1 MVKPLTVYKA
11 SAGSGKTFTLAVE
24 YIKLLVQNPTS
35 YRNILAVT
43 FTNKATEEMKMRI
56 LSQLYGISQGLDDS
70 KSYTDRI
77 LALTGLP
84 INTIKERAG
93 IALRLLLHNY
103 NYFRVETIDS
113 FFQSVLRNLAREL
126 DLTANLRISLNDTQV
141 EEQAVDQL
149 IDSLTHT
156 DRMLQ
161 WLLSYI
167 MEKIND
173 DHSWNIIGQVKQF
186 GKTIFRDYY
195 KANRKELGN
204 VISQKGF
211 MEEYTKQLKELRST
225 ALEHMKAMGNEFFDI
240 LESEGL
246 SIDDLSNKKSGV
258 AGFFIK
264 LQNGVF
270 DESIEG
276 KRVCDCREDPE
287 KWYSKKSEQAAHI
300 YAVAE
305 SSLRPLLIR
314 AMDERPRQYKIY
326 QSADL
331 TLRHLSQLRLLGS
344 IEQKVR
350 NLNEEANRFLLSDT
364 QQLLHDLI
372 SDSDSPFIFEKI
384 GTQLEHVMIDEF
396 QDTSTVQ
403 WQNFKVLLQ
412 ECMSHQDS
420 QNLIVGDVKQSIYR
434 WRSGDWRLLNAIDQQ
449 FPYAQESVEIQPLKV
464 NWRSARNIIEF
475 NNAFFQ
481 TAAKQEYEAQR
492 EEYPAG
498 AEQLRHAYD
507 DVAQEIPEG
516 RDRSGYVNIR
526 LLPADDYQEQTM
538 TAIADTI
545 RALQQQGVALH
556 DIAIL
561 VRTNKHIPLIA
572 AYFDEH
578 LPDVRIIS
586 DEAFRLDASVSI
598 CLLIQALHLLTHP
611 DDLLAK
617 ATIVKLYQREV
628 LQDKVDD
635 DLFLLHKEAFDSLL
649 PEAYIQHLEELRT
662 MPLYELTEH
671 LFAIFGLERLEGQS
685 AYICAFFDQLT
696 AFLQESLDYP
706 NLPPGIASDSPEH
719 PIPVSNPP
727 VSLIRFLRE
736 WDESLCTKTIQSDE
750 ITGIR
755 LISIHK
761 SKGLEFDH
769 VFIPFC
775 DWQLENQDNILW
787 CQPDEKPFNALPLAP
802 VDYSSKQLLGTIYED
817 DYRHEH
823 LQTVVDNLNLL
834 YVAFTRASKSL
845 HVIGRRNAK
854 NSRSSLIE
862 QVLPFVAESLSDTAL
877 EGLDNDTTSIEFTLA
892 RNRTFLS
899 ENILASLRW
908 QASKDRA
915 LQEDEIR
922 ARTFQKERPGS
933 CLNPFTVT
941 PCPLKIAITSYA
953 PRMEFR
959 QSNRSRAFMEGEDES
974 QANDYIR
981 LGNIL
986 HEVFSAIRT
995 TADIDAILKR
1005 LELEGVLYDNENT
1018 SEKIIAMLRKRLEHP
1033 KVAEWFSD
1041 KWTLFNECTILSR
1054 ENGILKERRP
1064 DRVMTDGTNWVVV
1077 DFKFATPKPEHELQ
1091 VRHYMS
1097 LIRQMHPDQTVT
1109 GFLWYI
1115 YPNRIVELPPIKS

>member
-11 SAGSGKTFTLAVE
+11 SAGSGKTFTLTVE
-24 YIKLLVQNPTS
+24 YIRLVVENPS
-35 YRNILAVT
+35 CFRNILAVT
-43 FTNKATEEMKMRI
+43 FTNKATEEMKTRI
-56 LSQLYGISQGLDDS
+56 LSQLYGIH
-70 KSYTDRI
+70 KSLPESERYLEKVRER
-77 LALTGLP
+77 TGLNDEV
-84 INTIKERAG
+84 IRERAG
-93 IALRLLLHNY
+93 MALHHLIHHY
-103 NYFRVETIDS
+103 HEFRVMTIDT

-126 DLTANLRISLNDTQV
+126 DLSPTLHIGLNDYQV
-141 EEQAVDQL
+141 EELAVDEL
-149 IDSLTHT
+149 IKGLSTT
-156 DRMLQ
+156 DVILQ
-161 WLLSYI
+161 WIMHYI
-167 MEKIND
+167 IENISD
-173 DHSWNIIGQVKQF
+173 DRSWNVIGKIKQF
-186 GKTIFRDYY
+186 GRTIFKDEY
-195 KANRKELGN
+195 KAVGSELQQ
-204 VISQKGF
+204 IMAQPGF
-211 MEEYTKQLKELRST
+211 FEQYTTQLKEIRQL
-225 ALEHMKAMGNEFFDI
+225 ALKRMKGIAETFFDAI
-240 LESEGL
+240 EGEHL
-246 SIDDLSNKKSGV
+246 SVEDFAYGRTGICS
-258 AGFFIK
+258 FFLK
-264 LQNGVF
+264 LREGVF
-270 DESIEG
+270 DESIVG
-276 KRVCDCREDPE
+276 KRVTDALGDAS
-287 KWYSKKSEQAAHI
+287 KWYKKTHPQRETIHTL
-300 YAVAE
+300 VE
-305 SSLRPLLIR
+305 SSLNDILRS
-314 AMDERPRQYKIY
+314 AVEERPRQWQLYK
-326 QSADL
+326 SADL
-331 TLRHLSQLRLLGS
+331 TLRHLHQLRLLGS
-344 IEQKVR
+344 IERKVR
-350 NLNEEANRFLLSDT
+350 QLNEENNRFLLSDT
-364 QQLLHDLI
+364 QQLLHTLI
-372 SDSDSPFIFEKI
+372 DGSDSPFIFEKI
-384 GTQLEHVMIDEF
+384 GAQLQHVMIDEF

-403 WQNFKVLLQ
+403 WQNFRILLD
-412 ECMSHQDS
+412 EAMSHQQS
-420 QNLIVGDVKQSIYR
+420 GNLIVGDVKQSIYR
-434 WRSGDWRLLNAIDQQ
+434 WRSGDWRLLNDIEKQFPHPDQQ
-449 FPYAQESVEIQPLKV
+449 LAIQTLST
-464 NWRSARNIIEF
+464 NYRSARRIIEF
-475 NNAFFQ
+475 NNAFF
-481 TAAKQEYEAQR
+481 TKAAELEYLALGASTEADQLR
-492 EEYPAG
+492 KAYADV
-498 AEQLRHAYD
+498 EQL
-507 DVAQEIPEG
+507 IPEDKPDEG
-516 RDRSGYVNIR
+516 LVNIS
-526 LLPADDYQEQTM
+526 LLLQENYVEQTL
-538 TAIADTI
+538 
-545 RALQQQGVALH
+545 LQLTEGISNLLKEDVQPHQ
-556 DIAIL
+556 IAIL
-561 VRTNKHIPLIA
+561 VRKNAWIPVIA
-572 AYFDEH
+572 QHFLQN
-578 LPDVRIIS
+578 LPEVSIVS
-586 DEAFRLDASVSI
+586 DEAFRLDASTAV
-598 CLLIQALHLLTHP
+598 CLLIEALRLLTRP
-611 DDLLAK
+611 EDLLTK

-719 PIPVSNPP
+719 PTPVSNPP

-736 WDESLCTKTIQSDE
+736 WDESLCAKTIQSDE

-922 ARTFQKERPGS
+922 ARTFQKERPCS

-941 PCPLKIAITSYA
+941 PSPLKIAITSYA

>member
-1 MVKPLTVYKA
+1 MV
-11 SAGSGKTFTLAVE
+11 
-24 YIKLLVQNPTS
+24 
-35 YRNILAVT
+35 NICL
-43 FTNKATEEMKMRI
+43 
-56 LSQLYGISQGLDDS
+56 
-70 KSYTDRI
+70 
-77 LALTGLP
+77 
-84 INTIKERAG
+84 
-93 IALRLLLHNY
+93 
-103 NYFRVETIDS
+103 
-113 FFQSVLRNLAREL
+113 
-126 DLTANLRISLNDTQV
+126 
-141 EEQAVDQL
+141 
-149 IDSLTHT
+149 
-156 DRMLQ
+156 
-161 WLLSYI
+161 
-167 MEKIND
+167 
-173 DHSWNIIGQVKQF
+173 
-186 GKTIFRDYY
+186 
-195 KANRKELGN
+195 
-204 VISQKGF
+204 
-211 MEEYTKQLKELRST
+211 
-225 ALEHMKAMGNEFFDI
+225 
-240 LESEGL
+240 
-246 SIDDLSNKKSGV
+246 
-258 AGFFIK
+258 
-264 LQNGVF
+264 
-270 DESIEG
+270 
-276 KRVCDCREDPE
+276 
-287 KWYSKKSEQAAHI
+287 
-300 YAVAE
+300 
-305 SSLRPLLIR
+305 
-314 AMDERPRQYKIY
+314 
-326 QSADL
+326 
-331 TLRHLSQLRLLGS
+331 
-344 IEQKVR
+344 
-350 NLNEEANRFLLSDT
+350 
-364 QQLLHDLI
+364 
-372 SDSDSPFIFEKI
+372 
-384 GTQLEHVMIDEF
+384 
-396 QDTSTVQ
+396 
-403 WQNFKVLLQ
+403 LLQ
-412 ECMSHQDS
+412 E
-420 QNLIVGDVKQSIYR
+420 N
-434 WRSGDWRLLNAIDQQ
+434 
-449 FPYAQESVEIQPLKV
+449 
-464 NWRSARNIIEF
+464 
-475 NNAFFQ
+475 
-481 TAAKQEYEAQR
+481 
-492 EEYPAG
+492 
-498 AEQLRHAYD
+498 
-507 DVAQEIPEG
+507 
-516 RDRSGYVNIR
+516 YV
-526 LLPADDYQEQTM
+526 EQTL
-538 TAIADTI
+538 
-545 RALQQQGVALH
+545 LQLTEGISNLLKEDVQPHQ
-556 DIAIL
+556 IAIL
-561 VRTNKHIPLIA
+561 VRKNAWIPVIA
-572 AYFDEH
+572 QHFLQN
-578 LPDVRIIS
+578 LPEVSIVS
-586 DEAFRLDASVSI
+586 DEAFRLDASTAV
-598 CLLIQALHLLTHP
+598 CLLIEALRLLTRP
-611 DDLLAK
+611 EDLLTK

-941 PCPLKIAITSYA
+941 PSPLKIAITSYA

-974 QANDYIR
+974 QTNDYIR

-1097 LIRQMHPDQTVT
+1097 LIRQMHPDQTVI
-1109 GFLWYI
+1109 GYLWYI
-1115 YPNRIVELPPIKS
+1115 YPNSIVELPPIKS